1 MPELEAQV
9 CSVCSVCA
17 QDGAR
22 WGEGGGDVRCLCDC
36 SPNLV
41 KKGLSTSVIAAVL

>member
-9 CSVCSVCA
+9 CGVCSVCA
-17 QDGAR
+17 QDGVC
-22 WGEGGGDVRCLCDC
+22 GGGGAGRCLCNC